1 MQEWQR
7 KLHDFSEKAEAKGK
21 EAANAAEND
30 LNKAWT
36 KASFGAMLW
45 LGSS

>member
-21 EAANAAEND
+21 EAGD
-30 LNKAWT
+30 RPGT
-36 KASFGAMLW
+36 I
-45 LGSS
+45 